1 MLNYKDF
8 TCEKDFTLNIKKLI
22 ARCKE
27 NGENGIVFPKNTYKI
42 SGALAEERYLYISNH
57 DNGLRN
63 VIFIIEDMKDF
74 TLDFSGSELII
85 DDTAVPFA
93 IINSKNITIK
103 NVSVRT
109 ENPVSS
115 YGYVTDCSE
124 KGFTFRISG
133 GSPIILRG
141 SALSAT
147 TKNGRRVY
155 YDRLN
160 AWDKDTGYM
169 TPEFPDLGLFGVPF
183 SKTADE
189 EGNVSFTTTSPHYYK
204 SGLKTGD
211 KISLDTGSRESAG
224 IYIAYSENIKIEG
237 FTRYNGPGMGV
248 IAQVSKDIE
257 ISDMTIKPYDDS
269 CFSICADATHFVHCH
284 GKIHIHDSY
293 FEAQLDDAL
302 NVHGIYLR
310 IVDKDENSLF
320 LKFMHCQAQGIDF
333 IKEGDTLETCDA
345 DSLIPKKRYT
355 VKAVDKI
362 NAGYL
367 KVEIEGGTEDI
378 LIGDNV
384 TEVSKAPEVIFENCT
399 LKNNRARGML
409 LASAGKTIIRNNLF
423 DNPGAPIKFESDGTL
438 WFESGGVK
446 DVLIEGNTFKNCM
459 YVKNSWGSKALI
471 DVMRRP
477 KFEEGKYFHKKIEVS
492 GNTFINCHHPLASVN
507 NTEEFI
513 FKNNKLENCSDTEN
527 IIDYVKTYITE

>member
-1 MLNYKDF
+1 MIDYNKF
-8 TCEKDFTLNIKKLI
+8 KEEKDFALNIRKLI
-22 ARCKE
+22 AYCKE
-27 NGENGIVFPKNTYKI
+27 NGENGIVFPKDTYRI

-57 DNGLRN
+57 DNGYRN
-63 VIFIIEDMKDF
+63 VLFIIEDMKDF

-85 DDTAVPFA
+85 EDSSIPFA
-93 IINSKNITIK
+93 IMNSENITVK

-109 ENPVSS
+109 ENPTSS
-115 YGYVTDCSE
+115 YGYVTECSE
-124 KGFTFRISG
+124 NGFTFRITG
-133 GSPIILRG
+133 GSPIVLRG
-141 SALSAT
+141 SALATT
-147 TKNGRRVY
+147 TKNSRKIY

-183 SKTADE
+183 SKTTDE
-189 EGNVSFTTTSPHYYK
+189 NGNVSFTTVSPYYYN
-204 SGLKTGD
+204 SGLKAGD

-237 FTRYNGPGMGV
+237 FTRYNGAGMGV

-257 ISDMTIKPYDDS
+257 ISDMKILPFGDS
-269 CFSICADATHFVHCH
+269 CFSICADATHFVHCY
-284 GKIHIHDSY
+284 GLIHIHDSH
-293 FEAQLDDAL
+293 FEGQLDDAL

-310 IVDKDENSLF
+310 IADKDEDSLL

-333 IKEGDTLETCDA
+333 IKKGDVLETCDA
-345 DSLIPKKRYT
+345 DSLIPKKCYT
-355 VKAVDKI
+355 VKDVEKI

-367 KVEIEGGTEDI
+367 RVYIEGGTEDI
-378 LIGDNV
+378 AVGDNV
-384 TEVSKAPEVIFENCT
+384 TEVSRTPEVIFENCT

-409 LASAGKTIIRNNLF
+409 LASAGKTIIRNTLF

-446 DVLIEGNTFKNCM
+446 DVLITGNTFTNCM

-492 GNTFINCHHPLASVN
+492 DNTFINCHRPAASVN

-513 FKNNKLENCSDTEN
+513 FRNNKFENCSDTDN
-527 IIDYVKTYITE
+527 IIDRVEKYITE